1 MGKVKVTIRF
11 VHTVRGA
18 RDGNPSA
25 VRAIPYKRDE
35 SEAIMG
41 NDDRRGT
48 ASFGIVSRGKIRY
61 NSIAAGTGVSVMK
74 LFYKRLLPSG
84 ILRRTNICDRKIPDR
99 RTNEK
104 EGCKP

>member
-11 VHTVRGA
+11 VHTVHGA

-41 NDDRRGT
+41 NDDRRGK
-48 ASFGIVSRGKIRY
+48 ASFIGESVEKYDIMPMYAERQSQEY
-61 NSIAAGTGVSVMK
+61 LSI
-74 LFYKRLLPSG
+74 
-84 ILRRTNICDRKIPDR
+84 
-99 RTNEK
+99 
-104 EGCKP
+104 

>member
-11 VHTVRGA
+11 AHTVRGA

-35 SEAIMG
+35 SEAIMD

-48 ASFGIVSRGKIRY
+48 ASFGSVSGGKYDI
-61 NSIAAGTGVSVMK
+61 IASQPERESA
-74 LFYKRLLPSG
+74 
-84 ILRRTNICDRKIPDR
+84 
-99 RTNEK
+99 
-104 EGCKP
+104 